1 MKHTAKTATQHHPRK
16 RMTIMID
23 AMTTMELKKALS
35 SIMFRL
41 HSCGDAHQRYGLN
54 DILIEFEI
62 ETYGEL
68 DYRIELINGKL
79 CYVYKSKL

>member
-1 MKHTAKTATQHHPRK
+1 MKHTAKTATQNHPRK

-35 SIMFRL
+35 SIIYRL
-41 HSCGDAHQRYGLN
+41 QNCGDAHLRYGLN
-54 DILIEFEI
+54 DILIEFEV